1 MPEIRLNILH
11 FCRIIEANQHLFIY
25 LFIYLFIHLFIYLF
39 MEFKLP
45 GTDQNLDFLTK

>member
-11 FCRIIEANQHLFIY
+11 FCRIIEANQH